1 MSTEKPHP
9 ITLQTVLFVRST
21 VVAIQSHVPDESM
34 VSASPENN
42 IAINKVEG
50 QPGHYNA
57 SMRTVINPDMEPN
70 SPYFIDMECIA
81 IFVADDT
88 LSEGEALRGVTITAH
103 NVLYGAIRESV
114 LWLTSRQPFGPLM
127 LGLSVLR
134 SAPAAPAT
142 AP

>member
-9 ITLQTVLFVRST
+9 ITLHNLLFVRST
-21 VVAIQSHVPDESM
+21 VVAIQAHIPDEGT
-34 VSASPENN
+34 VASPENN
-42 IAINKVEG
+42 IAINRVEG

-57 SMRTVINPDMEPN
+57 SMRTVINPGMEPN

-88 LSEGEALRGVTITAH
+88 LSEEEARRGVTITAH
-103 NVLYGAIRESV
+103 NVLFGAIRESV

-127 LGLSVLR
+127 LGLSVLK
-134 SAPAAPAT
+134 SAPAATAT
-142 AP
+142 TP